1 MFEIVTLF
9 TNIFL
14 ALSFTAILEKNS
26 SDYRIISKTFSKT
39 VVVAFIFGSISLLK
53 ISEITPVFYY
63 PLIALMLLVG
73 ALAFRFTKKKC
84 LKSVAFLSVIYLVSN
99 CIFITLI
106 SVITRLRVKDI
117 LKYSKLNLCAVD
129 ILSAII
135 ISATA
140 LVVIKKQSELIKN
153 KYGNFTTL
161 LNALGFCIIVLTGI
175 FISKNSTNFTGIYIF
190 YLLAMVSWLV
200 VLWADYLNF
209 KSKQNQLT
217 AEIYMLINSN
227 LQNTLAENEEIRKL
241 RHDMKHYIAGAKML
255 LNDSRT
261 DALKNYL
268 DEVDEKITICD
279 NIKTENQS
287 LSAILNLKNVI
298 AKQKGIVM
306 KVSVFSKLSQVSDT
320 DIFIL
325 FGNLLDN
332 AIEACEKCESGEISV
347 TIFEKSGFTNI
358 EITNTTDKTD
368 IDFSKSSKENTQNH
382 GFGMKSVVD
391 VVNKYDGF
399 LTAEHQNEKVSV
411 KISIPI

>member
-63 PLIALMLLVG
+63 PLIALTLLVG

-84 LKSVAFLSVIYLVSN
+84 LKSVAFLTVIYLVSN

-106 SVITRLRVKDI
+106 SMITRLRVKDI
-117 LKYSKLNLCAVD
+117 LKYSELNLCAVD

-140 LVVIKKQSELIKN
+140 LIVIKKQSELIKN

-175 FISKNSTNFTGIYIF
+175 FISKNSTNFTGVYIF
-190 YLLAMVSWLV
+190 YLVAYVCWFV
-200 VLWADYLNF
+200 ILWADYLNF

-227 LQNTLAENEEIRKL
+227 LQNALAENEEIRKL
-241 RHDMKHYIAGAKML
+241 RHDMKHYIAGAKLL

-306 KVSVFSKLSQVSDT
+306 KVSVFSKFSQISDT

-332 AIEACEKCESGEISV
+332 AIEACEKCESGEIYV

-358 EITNTTDKTD
+358 EITNTTNKTD

-391 VVNKYDGF
+391 VVNKYDGV

>member
-63 PLIALMLLVG
+63 PLIALTLLVG

-84 LKSVAFLSVIYLVSN
+84 LKSVAFLTVIYLVSN

-106 SVITRLRVKDI
+106 SMITRLRVKDI

-140 LVVIKKQSELIKN
+140 LVIIKKQSELIKN

-190 YLLAMVSWLV
+190 YLVAYVCWFV

-227 LQNTLAENEEIRKL
+227 LQNALAENEEIRKL
-241 RHDMKHYIAGAKML
+241 RHDMKHYIAGAKLL

-279 NIKTENQS
+279 SIKTENQS

-306 KVSVFSKLSQVSDT
+306 KVSVFSKLSQISDT

-368 IDFSKSSKENTQNH
+368 VDFSKSSKENTQNH

-391 VVNKYDGF
+391 VVNKYDGV
-399 LTAEHQNEKVSV
+399 LTAENQNEKVSV
-411 KISIPI
+411 KISIPF

>member
-63 PLIALMLLVG
+63 PLIALTLLVG

-84 LKSVAFLSVIYLVSN
+84 LKSVAFLTVIYLVSN

-106 SVITRLRVKDI
+106 SMITRLRVKDI
-117 LKYSKLNLCAVD
+117 LKYSELNLCAVD

-140 LVVIKKQSELIKN
+140 LIVIKKQSELIKN

-190 YLLAMVSWLV
+190 YLVAYVCWFV

-227 LQNTLAENEEIRKL
+227 LQNALAENEEIRKL
-241 RHDMKHYIAGAKML
+241 RHDMKHYIAGAKLL

-306 KVSVFSKLSQVSDT
+306 KVSVFSKFSQVSDT

-332 AIEACEKCESGEISV
+332 AIEACEKCESGEIYV

-368 IDFSKSSKENTQNH
+368 IDFSNTSKENTQNH

-391 VVNKYDGF
+391 VVNKYDGV
-399 LTAEHQNEKVSV
+399 LTAENQNEKVSV

>member
-63 PLIALMLLVG
+63 PLIALTLLVG

-84 LKSVAFLSVIYLVSN
+84 LKSVAFLTVIYLVSN

-106 SVITRLRVKDI
+106 SMITRLRVKDI
-117 LKYSKLNLCAVD
+117 LKYSELNLCAVD

-140 LVVIKKQSELIKN
+140 LIVIKKQSELIKN

-190 YLLAMVSWLV
+190 YLVAYVCWFV

-227 LQNTLAENEEIRKL
+227 LQNALAENEEIRKL
-241 RHDMKHYIAGAKML
+241 RHDMKHYIAGAKLL

-306 KVSVFSKLSQVSDT
+306 KVSVFSKFSQVSDT

-332 AIEACEKCESGEISV
+332 AIEACEKCESGEIYV

-358 EITNTTDKTD
+358 EITNTTNKTD

-391 VVNKYDGF
+391 VVNKYDGV
-399 LTAEHQNEKVSV
+399 LTAENQNEKVSV